1 MTEPTKRWLS
11 LVEKMGGEEEARAEM
26 RRRAEKSK
34 RNLGGKGGFAALTP
48 EQRVEISRKGGKVS
62 RRSETIKPSSKNPV
76 KAASEFE
83 VTPITPI
90 KW

>member
-48 EQRVEISRKGGKVS
+48 EQRQEISRKGGQSGK
-62 RRSETIKPSSKNPV
+62 RTSSSV
-76 KAASEFE
+76 
-83 VTPITPI
+83 
-90 KW
+90 